1 MIIHPLFIEIAQ
13 VGILLF
19 VAPAFAGWVKMVKC
33 WFQGRTAPSLFQP
46 YRDIRKLFAK
56 DVTLAENASW
66 IFRFTPY
73 LVFGVSVMAGGIIP
87 ILSTDLPLSA
97 TADVIALVALFAI
110 ARFFTAL
117 AGMDIGTAFGG
128 MGSSREMTIASLAE
142 PAMLM
147 AVFAVSLVSKST
159 SLSQMAFVISQGHSM
174 LRPSLV
180 FALMA
185 FILIALAE
193 TGRVPV
199 DNPATHLELTMIHEA
214 MILEYSG
221 RHLALIEW
229 ASMMKLFLF
238 TVLGIA
244 SFFPWGIAQNDDLL
258 SVFLSLSRP
267 RCSSWGSSGSGLV
280 LIETGLAKMRIF
292 RITEFLGSA
301 FLFATTRDAV
311 VFHAGIE
318 DDENRHGMS
327 ASSKVAIGCL
337 AA

>member
-1 MIIHPLFIEIAQ
+1 MNVHPFLIEILQIA
-13 VGILLF
+13 ILPLM
-19 VAPAFAGWVKMVKC
+19 APLFAGWVKMVKC
-33 WFQGRTAPSLFQP
+33 WFQGRTSPSLLQP
-46 YRDIRKLFAK
+46 YRDIQKLFAK

-73 LVFGVSVMAGGIIP
+73 LVFGVSIMAGGIVP
-87 ILSTDLPLSA
+87 IVSTELPLSA

-128 MGSSREMTIASLAE
+128 MGASREMTIASLAE

-147 AVFAVSLVSKST
+147 AVFAVSLVAKST
-159 SLSQMAFVISQGHSM
+159 SLSVMAHVIYQGHSL

-180 FALMA
+180 FAFLA

-238 TVLGIA
+238 TTLGIA
-244 SFFPWGIAQNDDLL
+244 SFFPWGIAQSEDLIDIAAAIP
-258 SVFLSLSRP
+258 FLLFKL
-267 RCSSWGSSGSGLV
+267 GIVGIGLV
-280 LIETGLAKMRIF
+280 MIETGLAKMRIF
-292 RITEFLGSA
+292 RVTEFLGSA
-301 FLFATTRDAV
+301 FLFAT
-311 VFHAGIE
+311 I
-318 DDENRHGMS
+318 GMMS
-327 ASSKVAIGCL
+327 YFML
-337 AA
+337 E

>member
-1 MIIHPLFIEIAQ
+1 MIINSFIIELLQI
-13 VGILLF
+13 VILLF
-19 VAPAFAGWVKMVKC
+19 IAPAFVGWVKMVKC
-33 WFQGRTAPSLFQP
+33 WFQGRRSPSLFQP
-46 YRDIRKLFAK
+46 YRDIMKLLAK

-73 LVFGVSVMAGGIIP
+73 LVFGIMIMAGGIIP
-87 ILSTDLPLSA
+87 IVSMDLPLSA

-159 SLSQMAFVISQGHSM
+159 SLSHIAAVISQGHSL

-180 FALMA
+180 FALLA

-193 TGRVPV
+193 TGRIPV

-229 ASMMKLFLF
+229 AGMMKLFLF
-238 TVLGIA
+238 TSLGIA
-244 SFFPWGIAQNDDLL
+244 AFFPWGIAQNEDLVDIIVAFPVL
-258 SVFLSLSRP
+258 LFKLGFVGF
-267 RCSSWGSSGSGLV
+267 CLV
-280 LIETGLAKMRIF
+280 LMETGMAKMRIF

-301 FLFATTRDAV
+301 FLFATL
-311 VFHAGIE
+311 
-318 DDENRHGMS
+318 GMLS
-327 ASSKVAIGCL
+327 YFML
-337 AA
+337 E

>member
-1 MIIHPLFIEIAQ
+1 LTVNPFIIEIFQIAL
-13 VGILLF
+13 LLF
-19 VAPAFAGWVKMVKC
+19 MAPVFVGWVKMVKC
-33 WFQGRTAPSLFQP
+33 WFQGRTSPSLLQP
-46 YRDIRKLFAK
+46 YRDIRKLLSK

-73 LVFGVSVMAGGIIP
+73 LVFGISVLAGGIIP
-87 ILSTDLPLSA
+87 MVSTDLPLSA

-128 MGSSREMTIASLAE
+128 MGASREMTIASLAE

-147 AVFAVSLVSKST
+147 AVFAVSLVGRST
-159 SLSQMAFVISQGHSM
+159 SLSQIVLIISQGHSL

-180 FALMA
+180 FALLA

-229 ASMMKLFLF
+229 AGMMKLFLF

-244 SFFPWGIAQNDDLL
+244 SFFPWGIALDDDLMSIITAFPIL
-258 SVFLSLSRP
+258 VFKL
-267 RCSSWGSSGSGLV
+267 GIVGVALV
-280 LIETGLAKMRIF
+280 MIETGMAKMRIF

-301 FLFATTRDAV
+301 FLFATL
-311 VFHAGIE
+311 
-318 DDENRHGMS
+318 GMLS
-327 ASSKVAIGCL
+327 FFML
-337 AA
+337 E

>member
-1 MIIHPLFIEIAQ
+1 MNIHPLSVEILQIA
-13 VGILLF
+13 VLLVAAPLF
-19 VAPAFAGWVKMVKC
+19 VGWVKMVKC
-33 WFQGRTAPSLFQP
+33 WFQGRSAPSLSQP
-46 YRDIRKLFAK
+46 YRDIRKLLVK

-87 ILSTDLPLSA
+87 ILSMDLPLSA

-159 SLSQMAFVISQGHSM
+159 SLSQMASVISQGHSL

-180 FALMA
+180 FAFLA
-185 FILIALAE
+185 FVLIALAE

-221 RHLALIEW
+221 RHLALMEW

-238 TVLGIA
+238 TTLGIA
-244 SFFPWGIAQNDDLL
+244 SFFPWGIAKTDDLI
-258 SVFLSLSRP
+258 SVLFALLFLIMKL
-267 RCSSWGSSGSGLV
+267 GIVGVGLV

-301 FLFATTRDAV
+301 FLFATL
-311 VFHAGIE
+311 
-318 DDENRHGMS
+318 GMLS
-327 ASSKVAIGCL
+327 YFML
-337 AA
+337 E

>member
-1 MIIHPLFIEIAQ
+1 MKVYPFIIEFLQIA
-13 VGILLF
+13 VLLG
-19 VAPAFAGWVKMVKC
+19 VAPAFTGWVRMLKC
-33 WFQGRTAPSLFQP
+33 WTQGRTSAGLFQP
-46 YRDIRKLFAK
+46 YRDIVKLFSK
-56 DVTLAENASW
+56 DVILADNASW

-73 LVFGVSVMAGGIIP
+73 LIFGAAVLAGGVIP
-87 ILSTDLPLSA
+87 MLSIDLPLTS
-97 TADVIALVALFAI
+97 TADVIVLVALFAI

-147 AVFAVSLVSKST
+147 AIFTVSLASKST
-159 SLSQMAFVISQGHSM
+159 SLSQMVHVIYSGQSV

-180 FALMA
+180 FALLA

-193 TGRVPV
+193 TGRIPV

-229 ASMMKLFLF
+229 AGMMKLFLF
-238 TVLGIA
+238 AALGIA
-244 SFFPWGIAQNDDLL
+244 TFFPWGIAASGDIGFIPAA
-258 SVFLSLSRP
+258 FLVMTLKL
-267 RCSSWGSSGSGLV
+267 GVAGAGLV

-292 RITEFLGSA
+292 RLAEFLGSA
-301 FLFATTRDAV
+301 FLLATL
-311 VFHAGIE
+311 
-318 DDENRHGMS
+318 GMLS
-327 ASSKVAIGCL
+327 YFIL
-337 AA
+337 E

>member
-1 MIIHPLFIEIAQ
+1 MIYPIVIEILQ
-13 VGILLF
+13 TLILLAA
-19 VAPAFAGWVKMVKC
+19 APAFIGWIRMVKC
-33 WFQGRTAPSLFQP
+33 WFQGRTSPGIFQP
-46 YRDIRKLFAK
+46 YRDIAKLFSK
-56 DVTLAENASW
+56 DVVLAENASW

-73 LVFGVSVMAGGIIP
+73 LVFGATVLMAGIIP
-87 ILSTDLPLSA
+87 ILSVDLPFSA

-147 AVFAVSLVSKST
+147 AIFTVSLVSQST
-159 SLSQMAFVISQGHSM
+159 SLSQMVQVVAHGQFI
-174 LRPSLV
+174 LRPSLA
-180 FALMA
+180 FALLA
-185 FILIALAE
+185 FILITLAE

-229 ASMMKLFLF
+229 AGMMKLFIF
-238 TVLGIA
+238 AVLGIA
-244 SFFPWGIAQNDDLL
+244 LFLPWGVAATGVLTGIPAA
-258 SVFLSLSRP
+258 FLFLIVKL
-267 RCSSWGSSGSGLV
+267 GFIGIVLV

-292 RITEFLGSA
+292 RVPEFLGSA
-301 FLFATTRDAV
+301 FLFATL
-311 VFHAGIE
+311 
-318 DDENRHGMS
+318 GMLS
-327 ASSKVAIGCL
+327 YFML
-337 AA
+337 E